1 MTAIYLISV
10 VISRCCFTSGLF
22 QLMEPMRPGWNDQG
36 FGGPCPKFRPDMKS
50 LLIWKVNERWNFVA
64 SSFGWHAENQP
75 VRICNVDNSQAEPL
89 VSWLK
94 TGLNLPAL
102 VWRKHSKEHTPVLFE
117 WLVVSSCR
125 FLGTDQRLERGD
137 SRWWSVPSAVAFS
150 RIFSRP
156 AGRLSFGQWLNLVVL
171 PSGND

>member
-1 MTAIYLISV
+1 MTAIWYLLSSADV
-10 VISRCCFTSGLF
+10 VSPQGCFSSWN
-22 QLMEPMRPGWNDQG
+22 PWRPGRNEQG

-50 LLIWKVNERWNFVA
+50 QLIWKVNERWNFVA

-125 FLGTDQRLERGD
+125 FRGTDQRLERGD
-137 SRWWSVPSAVAFS
+137 KVMISAQC
-150 RIFSRP
+150 R
-156 AGRLSFGQWLNLVVL
+156 RLQAS
-171 PSGND
+171 